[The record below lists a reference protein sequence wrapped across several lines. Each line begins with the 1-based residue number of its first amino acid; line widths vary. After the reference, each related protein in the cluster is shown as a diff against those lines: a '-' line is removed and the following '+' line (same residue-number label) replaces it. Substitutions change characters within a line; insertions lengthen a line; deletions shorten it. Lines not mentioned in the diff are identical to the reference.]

1 MNRQTKKQ
9 TESRTKNGKT
19 CRHTGGKTNR
29 HRQTDINLLYIISIY
44 NLAIIPM
51 GKKDI
56 KLLES
61 APATVTVQLC
71 PVFSM

>member
-1 MNRQTKKQ
+1 
-9 TESRTKNGKT
+9 
-19 CRHTGGKTNR
+19 
-29 HRQTDINLLYIISIY
+29 
-44 NLAIIPM
+44 M

-56 KLLES
+56 KILES